1 LIIGLATQIAITVLI
16 AKGEDKGAKLL
27 DHRGLEA
34 LKLYLGFYGKDDI
47 IFPAAAQKKE
57 QDEAEKE
64 AFQERR
70 SSHKP

>member
-1 LIIGLATQIAITVLI
+1 LIIGLATQITITVLI
-16 AKGEDKGAKLL
+16 AKGEDKGAILL
-27 DHRGLEA
+27 DYRRLEA
-34 LKLYLGFYGKDDI
+34 LKLYLGFYGKDD

-70 SSHKP
+70 SSHRP

>member
-16 AKGEDKGAKLL
+16 AKGEDEGAILL
-27 DHRGLEA
+27 DHRRLEA

-47 IFPAAAQKKE
+47 FSAAAQKKE

-70 SSHKP
+70 SSHRP

>member
-1 LIIGLATQIAITVLI
+1 LTTQIAITVLVS
-16 AKGEDKGAKLL
+16 KGEDKGAIVL
-27 DHRGLEA
+27 DYRRLEA
-34 LKLYLGFYGKDDI
+34 LKLYLGFYGKDD

-70 SSHKP
+70 SSHRP